1 MRKKA
6 GFSIV
11 NTQRAEIILL
21 FYFLQRASTFMCFSF
36 NSGLEHIVSHSIGL
50 AFRGHAVLCYY
61 YYSGNTQIKF
71 NYHRL
76 QNDFIPK
83 PCNSQ
88 VYAVRLICAEASF
101 FRKIRT
107 FDQVPYI
114 ATAVQVFMKRVDKL
128 LFAFFWIG
136 RARYTSRLED
146 ESRRKLDLVKTR
158 TSSQRSFCRR
168 FFITLG

>member
-1 MRKKA
+1 
-6 GFSIV
+6 
-11 NTQRAEIILL
+11 
-21 FYFLQRASTFMCFSF
+21 MCFSF
-36 NSGLEHIVSHSIGL
+36 NSGLGHIVSHSIGL
-50 AFRGHAVLCYY
+50 AFRGQSTRCPMLLLLFWRYLD
-61 YYSGNTQIKF
+61 QIQLSQAAEWP
-71 NYHRL
+71 YTL
-76 QNDFIPK
+76 IPK

-88 VYAVRLICAEASF
+88 VYAVRLVCAEASF

-107 FDQVPYI
+107 FDWVPYI
-114 ATAVQVFMKRVDKL
+114 ATAVQVFRKRVDKL

-168 FFITLG
+168 FIITLG